1 MIRHI
6 SISVKGKV
14 QGVFFRATTKAKA
27 DELGITGFVRNQPD
41 KSVYIEAEGN
51 DASIDELIAWCKQ
64 GPPLAHVERCDTK
77 EGPIAHFIGFLI
89 QR

>member
-1 MIRHI
+1 M
-6 SISVKGKV
+6 
-14 QGVFFRATTKAKA
+14 QGIFFRATTKAKA

-51 DASIDELIAWCKQ
+51 DTSIDEFIAWCKE
-64 GPPLAHVERCDTK
+64 GPPFAHVERCDTE
-77 EGPIAHFIGFLI
+77 EGPITHFSGFLI